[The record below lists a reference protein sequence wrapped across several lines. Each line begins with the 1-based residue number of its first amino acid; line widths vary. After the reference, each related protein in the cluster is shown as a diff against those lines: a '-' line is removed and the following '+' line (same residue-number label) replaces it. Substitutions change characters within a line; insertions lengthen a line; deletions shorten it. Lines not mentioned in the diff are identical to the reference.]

1 MFKGARGVMNETI
14 ILVDQKDSP
23 IGYEEKIAA
32 HKNGGRLHRAFS
44 IFILNSKNQLL
55 LQQRSAE
62 KPIFRKLW
70 SNSCCSHPLKG
81 EELEKATHRK
91 LQQEFGFDAN
101 MEEVF
106 SFTYKA
112 KDETSGLTEH
122 EFDHVFIGKY
132 DGSPKPNPS
141 EIANWKWVSVAD
153 LKKDLNKNPDRYTPW
168 LKPALDKLVQEARLA

>member
-1 MFKGARGVMNETI
+1 MNETL
-14 ILVDQKDSP
+14 ILVDPKDSP

-32 HKNGGRLHRAFS
+32 HQNGGRLHRAFS
-44 IFILNSKNQLL
+44 IFILNSKNELL

-70 SNSCCSHPLKG
+70 SNSCCSHPLKD
-81 EELEKATHRK
+81 EELEKAIHRK
-91 LQQEFGFDAN
+91 LQQEFGFDTS

-112 KDETSGLTEH
+112 KDENSGLTEH

-132 DGSPKPNPS
+132 DGKFRFDKNEADGWALVDCDALLKDVAANPKHF
-141 EIANWKWVSVAD
+141 
-153 LKKDLNKNPDRYTPW
+153 TPW
-168 LKPALDKLVQEARLA
+168 FKVALKRGVLAYCR

>member
-1 MFKGARGVMNETI
+1 MFEGARGVMNETI

-32 HKNGGRLHRAFS
+32 HQNGGRLHRAFS
-44 IFILNSKNQLL
+44 IFILNSKNELL

-91 LQQEFGFDAN
+91 LQQEFGFDAS

-106 SFTYKA
+106 SFTYEA
-112 KDETSGLTEH
+112 RDENSGLTEH

-132 DGSPKPNPS
+132 DGTPKPNPS

-153 LKKDLNKNPDRYTPW
+153 LKKDLSKNPARYTPW
-168 LKPALDKLVQEARLA
+168 LKIALDKLVQEAKLA